1 MQTLK
6 YVSKASKITFISC
19 KYITDGITRHIVG
32 TLAGQYL
39 DEIVSVFILQNTSI
53 TFGLWMI
60 LFFSVKFQLLSILLK
75 NIYVHEQTLLFFIS
89 QLKKQLHIHVYVNSF
104 FFYIVFS
111 FFVSYNTP
119 TRCRD
124 YITSRL
130 FQILAVQ
137 SWVHKFPPNNK
148 RLFLQSR
155 ENQVSAFSRIP
166 CKRAL
171 HICVILS
178 ERRFR
183 QYVVIETTLPD

>member
-19 KYITDGITRHIVG
+19 IYITDGITRHIVG

-39 DEIVSVFILQNTSI
+39 DEIVSVFILQNTNI

-75 NIYVHEQTLLFFIS
+75 NIYVHEQTLFFHITV
-89 QLKKQLHIHVYVNSF
+89 KKTTTYTCIRQQF
-104 FFYIVFS
+104 FFYILFS

-137 SWVHKFPPNNK
+137 SWAHKFPPNNK
-148 RLFLQSR
+148 RLFLQLR
-155 ENQVSAFSRIP
+155 ENQVSAFYRIP

>member
-19 KYITDGITRHIVG
+19 IQYTDGITRHIVG

-39 DEIVSVFILQNTSI
+39 DEIVSIFILQNTNI

-75 NIYVHEQTLLFFIS
+75 NIYVHEQTLFFYITV
-89 QLKKQLHIHVYVNSF
+89 KKQLHIHVYVNI

>member
-19 KYITDGITRHIVG
+19 IYITDGITRHIVG
-32 TLAGQYL
+32 ALAGQYL
-39 DEIVSVFILQNTSI
+39 DEIVSLFILQNTNI
-53 TFGLWMI
+53 TFSLWMM

-75 NIYVHEQTLLFFIS
+75 NIYVHEQTLFFYITV
-89 QLKKQLHIHVYVNSF
+89 KKTTTYTCIRQQF

-130 FQILAVQ
+130 FQILVVQ